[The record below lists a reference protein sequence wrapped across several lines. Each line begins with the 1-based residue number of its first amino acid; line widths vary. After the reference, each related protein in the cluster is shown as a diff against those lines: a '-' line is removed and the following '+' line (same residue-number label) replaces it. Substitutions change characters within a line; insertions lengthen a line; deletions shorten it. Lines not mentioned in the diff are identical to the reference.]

1 MVTHP
6 FIGDLSD
13 KSLDDLTEIIGNLT
27 KQLHF
32 MQRMNKPEMISQL
45 HMALTSYRTE
55 YQRRQAEMWDKKSQT
70 MDKKIDIG

>member
-1 MVTHP
+1 MVSHP
-6 FIGDLSD
+6 FIGDLSG
-13 KSLDDLTEIIGNLT
+13 KSMDEIGEIISNLT

-45 HMALTSYRTE
+45 YMALASYRSE
-55 YQRRQAEMWDKKSQT
+55 YQRRQQELWDKKSQT